1 MKLGGHETFYPRPGW
16 LTKGLLHLQGEGA
29 GVFSAPETADMLGVG
44 RNMAKS
50 IGWWLDATGLATRA
64 TRTGPL
70 ELTTFGAEVTARDPY
85 MVRLGTW
92 WLVHASMMTCGVETS
107 LPWFFSPWRPERSDR
122 TVLVET
128 LLRDLSRARGRAPAV
143 KTVQREVAAV
153 MQTYAVPVPR
163 PRNDPEDNLGSP
175 FHRLD
180 LWRHLRSADRFER
193 SEPTPTPPEVLG
205 LVLSAL
211 GMLCMQS
218 MSRSCA
224 DMREG
229 VLQDIAIGSVAMTLA
244 GAILGRPRETLL
256 DLAVEGERALGSEVL
271 RVRTLAGER
280 YVSVPSATAVT
291 WARRFYDRVGAA
303 RSAS

>member
-16 LTKGLLHLQGEGA
+16 LTKGLLHLQDGSS
-29 GVFSAPETADMLGVG
+29 GVFSTPETADRLGVG

-50 IGWWLDATGLATRA
+50 IGWWLDATGLAARA

-70 ELTTFGAEVTARDPY
+70 ELTAFGTVVAAYDPY

-92 WLVHASMMTCGVETS
+92 WLVHASAMTSGAETS
-107 LPWFFSPWRPERSDR
+107 LPWFFSQRRPERCDR
-122 TVLVET
+122 TVLIEA
-128 LLRDLSRARGRAPAV
+128 LLRDLSPARGRAPAV

-163 PRNDPEDNLGSP
+163 PRSDPEDNLGSP

-180 LWRHLRSADRFER
+180 MWRHLRGADRFER
-193 SEPTPTPPEVLG
+193 SEPTPTPPEALG

-211 GMLCMQS
+211 GM
-218 MSRSCA
+218 SRSCA
-224 DMREG
+224 DLREG
-229 VLQDIAIGSVAMTLA
+229 VLQDIAIGSAAMTRA
-244 GAILGRPRETLL
+244 GAMLGRSREALL
-256 DLAVEGERALGSEVL
+256 DLAAEGERALGAEVL

-280 YVSVPSATAVT
+280 YVSVPSATAAS
-291 WARRFYDRVGAA
+291 WARRFYDRSAAA
-303 RSAS
+303 RAAA